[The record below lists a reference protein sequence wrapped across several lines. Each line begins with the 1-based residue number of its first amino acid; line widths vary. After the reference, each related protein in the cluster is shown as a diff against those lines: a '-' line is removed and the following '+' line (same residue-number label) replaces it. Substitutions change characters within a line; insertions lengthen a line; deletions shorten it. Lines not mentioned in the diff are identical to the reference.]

1 MRIVAGRCYLPIFAL
16 NQASDS
22 FASAANRERS
32 SPSAL
37 KQHTKSRQSHT
48 ASATQSFPGSGN
60 CRDAITL
67 FIGTRDIFL
76 PDCRQ
81 LRNKAIAENVNLN
94 YREYDG
100 MVHDWMLGP
109 LPESKQV
116 LREIVNQLNG

>member
-1 MRIVAGRCYLPIFAL
+1 MWTGAAYARNVDPKHYLV
-16 NQASDS
+16 
-22 FASAANRERS
+22 
-32 SPSAL
+32 SPL
-37 KQHTKSRQSHT
+37 Y
-48 ASATQSFPGSGN
+48 GSLHN
-60 CRDAITL
+60 LAPVTL

-76 PDCRQ
+76 PDCRK

-116 LREIVNQLNG
+116 LREIVIQLSE